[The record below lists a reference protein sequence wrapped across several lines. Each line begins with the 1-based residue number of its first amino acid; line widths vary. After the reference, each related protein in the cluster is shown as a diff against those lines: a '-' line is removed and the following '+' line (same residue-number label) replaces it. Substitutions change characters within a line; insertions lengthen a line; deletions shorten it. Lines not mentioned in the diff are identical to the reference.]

1 MICFY
6 HKLLLP
12 PCQIKKLLK
21 LLKFLLTAS
30 QKCYTFDKME
40 ITFIGTGSGVPSK
53 RRGPSSILIKIKKD
67 ILLIDTGPGTLRKLL
82 DVGLT
87 YKDIDYL
94 LYTHFHL
101 DHIADFA
108 PILFASKYELD
119 LRKKDLTVIGPKG
132 MQEFYQQTVDLYGV
146 QIQNLPCKLH
156 IIEVTDNFSTP
167 NWEINVTKTKHT
179 HESMGYRLK
188 DNQGK
193 ILVYPGDTEPF
204 PSLAKFAEGAD
215 LLVLECAFPEPTPGH
230 LYPEVVGEVAQTS
243 GAKQLIITH
252 LYPVCDKSDI
262 LSPIRAKFDGKITI
276 AEDFMQLEI

>member
-1 MICFY
+1 M
-6 HKLLLP
+6 
-12 PCQIKKLLK
+12 
-21 LLKFLLTAS
+21 LTAS
-30 QKCYTFDKME
+30 QECYTFDKME

-53 RRGPSSILIKIKKD
+53 RRGPSSILIKIEKD

-132 MQEFYQQTVDLYGV
+132 MQEFYQKTVALYGI
-146 QIQNLPCKLH
+146 QIRNLAYKLH
-156 IIEVTDNFSTP
+156 IIEVADKFSTL

-179 HESMGYRLK
+179 HESIGYRIK

-193 ILVYPGDTEPF
+193 VLVYPGDTEPLS
-204 PSLAKFAEGAD
+204 SLAKFAQDAD
-215 LLVLECAFPEPTPGH
+215 LLVLECAFPEQAPGH
-230 LYPEVVGEVAQTS
+230 LYPEIVGEIARDS

-252 LYPVCDKSDI
+252 LYPVCDKLDI
-262 LSPIRAKFDGKITI
+262 LSPIRAKFSGKITI
-276 AEDFMQLEI
+276 AEDLMQLEI